1 MAFIIHGSQKARR
14 FPDMRLSSL
23 GFAWSWLV
31 MALLLAAPAHAANFS
46 VKTVQSYITER
57 VLHVNAR
64 LDLPLNSAIE
74 EALGKGIPIDVV
86 IEINM
91 LKHRWWWRNLLITD
105 QKLRRRIQF
114 HALSRQYLVSGLRE
128 NDASES
134 FGSLSQALAHAGT
147 LDDFTMTLTAK
158 KDINPNARYLLQLRA
173 HLDIETL
180 PTLMRPLAYATPAWR
195 LNTGWTKWPIQFE
208 QP

>member
-1 MAFIIHGSQKARR
+1 MRKRR
-14 FPDMRLSSL
+14 FDSV
-23 GFAWSWLV
+23 WSWLAATGAL
-31 MALLLAAPAHAANFS
+31 ALLLVAHAQAANFS
-46 VKTVQSYITER
+46 VKTAQPYLTLSDR

-64 LDLPLNSAIE
+64 LDLPLNAEIE

-86 IEINM
+86 IDINM
-91 LKHRWWWRNLLITD
+91 LKHRWWWRNLLISDHT
-105 QKLRRRIQF
+105 LRRHIQF
-114 HALSRQYLVSGLRE
+114 HALSRQYLVSGLYE

-147 LDDFTMTLTAK
+147 LDEFTMQLTAK
-158 KDINPNARYLLQLRA
+158 KDINPNARYLMQLRA

-195 LNTGWTKWPIQFE
+195 LNTGWTEWPIKFE